1 MLKTKISLCC
11 LLVAECLQAQTPT
24 ISAVVNGA
32 SHSAIIS
39 PGALASIFGSG
50 FGNAPEETSVTV
62 GGLSAPVLWISST
75 QINVQLPFNLP
86 AGDATVT
93 VNTRGQAAEAIG
105 VTVSQYAPA
114 VLVDDR
120 KSVGIFEGADGL
132 ITPANPAVPG
142 DTIVA
147 HVVGLGAT
155 APETEAGKPTPL
167 NAAPRCLTFP
177 KVTVGGIPADVL
189 FAGPS
194 RDLPGIYQVKFVVPR
209 VDTGRQDVLISI
221 GGMISPPVKLPVGAR
236 RAPGVLAVTN
246 RTVPQPGALLE
257 NVAPGTAR
265 DFFPLVSQPV
275 SDTYPSGTI
284 AYTCDAT
291 INAIAGV
298 CNTLNTTIAALYSAA
313 FSNANASIYIT
324 FGSTDL
330 GESYTGLNLVSY
342 SSYRGAL
349 IASESSANDATAITD
364 SVPATSPFGSDSVA
378 ITTAT
383 ARALGYSTSP
393 AITGNDGSCCYDGM
407 ITISSAMQS
416 SGDLYYRTGTITSGQ
431 YDFYTVVQH
440 ETDEVLGTASCVFGC
455 DFSGTIAFAPAD
467 LLRYHSNG
475 TRSFAA
481 GNNSSCASSNSAN
494 ACFSIDG
501 VHMLQQYNNLDNGED
516 GGDWAP
522 NCTHPLVQDSESC
535 PGVAGLNISPT
546 AEILVLDVV
555 GFTLPTCSYSL
566 SSNSA
571 SVGPGS
577 GSGTVSVTVTAGSG
591 CTWTASSNAGWLTI
605 NSGSPGNGN
614 GTVGY
619 SFTANAGT
627 STLVGTLTIAG
638 QTFTVSQSPTSSP
651 LQFYTLAPCRVADT
665 RSSESF
671 SGAFGPPSL
680 AGGVA
685 RNFPIQSSSCD
696 VPATAQ
702 AYSFN
707 ITVLPHT
714 TLGYLTAWPTGESFP
729 TVSTLNSM
737 NGQVVA
743 NAAIVP
749 AGTSGAISIFASDET
764 DLLIDIN
771 GYFAAPGSPQ
781 ALAFYPMT
789 PCRVADTRSFGGFSG
804 AFGPPS
810 MTTGEAREFPVT
822 SSSCNIPGSAQA
834 YSLNMTVS
842 PITTLGYLTTWPT
855 GGAFPNVSTLNDLG
869 GGLLANAAI
878 VPAGTSGDIEVY
890 VSNATDVIIDID
902 GYFAPPGSAGA
913 LNFYTLTPCRV
924 ADTRSYGNKAGA
936 FGPPTMS
943 GGTTR
948 DFPMF
953 SSACGVPET
962 AQAYSL
968 NMTAWPPGPMEFLTT
983 WPVGQ
988 TFPTVSTLNAPSGQV
1003 VANAAI
1009 VPAGTSGAID
1019 VYVSNTT
1026 DIFFDINGYF
1036 AP

>member
-1 MLKTKISLCC
+1 M
-11 LLVAECLQAQTPT
+11 T
-24 ISAVVNGA
+24 I
-32 SHSAIIS
+32 
-39 PGALASIFGSG
+39 
-50 FGNAPEETSVTV
+50 
-62 GGLSAPVLWISST
+62 GGLNAPVLWNSST

-86 AGDATVT
+86 AGVAVLTL
-93 VNTRGQAAEAIG
+93 NTRGQTPAAIG

-114 VLVDDR
+114 VLVDSR
-120 KSVGIFEGADGL
+120 RGVGIFENTDGL
-132 ITPANPAVPG
+132 ITPANPAGPG
-142 DTIVA
+142 DMIVA
-147 HVVGLGAT
+147 HVVGLGGTEPAI
-155 APETEAGKPTPL
+155 EAGKATSL
-167 NAAPRCLTFP
+167 NPAPRCLTFP
-177 KVTVGGIPADVL
+177 KVTVGGVAADVL

-209 VDTGRQDVLISI
+209 VNTGRQDAVLSI
-221 GGMISPPVKLPVGAR
+221 GGMNSPAVKLPVGAR

-246 RTVPQPGALLE
+246 RTVPLPGALLE
-257 NVAPGTAR
+257 NVAPRAAR
-265 DFFPLVSQPV
+265 DFPPLVSQPV

-349 IASESSANDATAITD
+349 LASESSANDATAITD

-383 ARALGYSTSP
+383 ARALGFSTSP

-407 ITISSAMQS
+407 ITISSSMRS
-416 SGDLYYRTGTITSGQ
+416 SGDLYYRNGTITSGQ

-467 LLRYHSNG
+467 LFRYHSSG

-501 VHMLQQYNNLDNGED
+501 IHMLQQYNNLDNGED

-522 NCTHPLVQDSESC
+522 NCAHPLVQDSESC

-566 SSNSA
+566 SSSSA

-591 CTWTASSNAGWLTI
+591 CTWTASSNAGWLTVTSGG
-605 NSGSPGNGN
+605 SGSGN

-619 SFTANAGT
+619 SFAANAGT

-638 QTFTVSQSPTSSP
+638 QTFTVTQSATSSP
-651 LQFYTLAPCRVADT
+651 LQFYTLAPCRIADT
-665 RSSESF
+665 RTGNGF
-671 SGAFGPPSL
+671 TGAFGPPSL
-680 AGGVA
+680 VGGA
-685 RNFPIQSSSCD
+685 TRNFPIQSSSCD

-702 AYSFN
+702 AYSLN
-707 ITVLPHT
+707 ITVVPQG
-714 TLGYLTAWPTGESFP
+714 TLGYLTAWPAGSSVP
-729 TVSTLNSM
+729 IAATLNSP
-737 NGQVVA
+737 NGSIVA

-749 AGTSGAISIFASDET
+749 AGTNGAISLYASSET
-764 DLLIDIN
+764 DVVIDIN
-771 GYFAAPGSPQ
+771 GYFAPPGAPQ
-781 ALAFYPMT
+781 ALEFYAVT
-789 PCRVADTRSFGGFSG
+789 PCRVADTRTGSGFSSPFGSPELMAAATRSFPVQQSACGIPSTAQAYSVRMTVVAPAPMGYLTTWPAGQTLPVVATLNAPNGGVVGNEAIVPAGTGGAIDVYASANTNLVIDINGYFAPPGSTGALNFYPLAPCRVADTRSGNGFSG

-810 MTTGEAREFPVT
+810 LAAEAARSFPMP
-822 SSSCNIPGSAQA
+822 SSACGIPNSAQA
-834 YSLNMTVS
+834 YSLNLTAIAS
-842 PITTLGYLTTWPT
+842 NPLGYLTAWPA
-855 GGAFPNVSTLNDLG
+855 GQSLPVAATLNDVAG
-869 GGLLANAAI
+869 GVVGSAAI
-878 VPAGTSGDIEVY
+878 VAAGT
-890 VSNATDVIIDID
+890 N
-902 GYFAPPGSAGA
+902 
-913 LNFYTLTPCRV
+913 
-924 ADTRSYGNKAGA
+924 
-936 FGPPTMS
+936 
-943 GGTTR
+943 
-948 DFPMF
+948 
-953 SSACGVPET
+953 
-962 AQAYSL
+962 
-968 NMTAWPPGPMEFLTT
+968 
-983 WPVGQ
+983 
-988 TFPTVSTLNAPSGQV
+988 
-1003 VANAAI
+1003 
-1009 VPAGTSGAID
+1009 GAID
-1019 VYVSNTT
+1019 VFPSNNTELVI
-1026 DIFFDINGYF
+1026 DSNGYF